1 MGEPLLPG
9 DRSGAQPDR
18 GRHAGLEQNRGIAG
32 RLEELARLLDE
43 QGANPFRIRAY
54 RRAAETLRHLDRPVA
69 EILAEEG
76 VEGLEALPTI
86 GEQLARHIR
95 LVVRTGRLPML
106 ERLRGEA
113 DPVELLATVPGI
125 GSTLA
130 ERLHHD
136 LDVHTL
142 EDLEVAAHAGRLR
155 EVPGFGE
162 KRIAGIVDSLASRLG
177 RRPVRDGRR
186 SAELRV
192 ERREEPPVAE
202 LLDLDEE
209 YREKAAAGELPT
221 IAPRR
226 FNPKGR
232 SWLPILHATRGER
245 HYTALFSNTAQAHR
259 LGRTHDWV
267 VIYWDGDDGHE
278 GQSTVVTDRGRG
290 PLRGLRVVRGREPEC
305 LEHYRRESA

>member
-9 DRSGAQPDR
+9 AGSDSGRPS
-18 GRHAGLEQNRGIAG
+18 GLEQNREIAG
-32 RLEELARLLDE
+32 RLDELARLLQE
-43 QGANPFRIRAY
+43 QGANPFRVRAY
-54 RRAAETLRHLDRPVA
+54 RRAGETLRRLDRPVA
-69 EILAEEG
+69 DILEREG

-113 DPVELLATVPGI
+113 DPVELLATVPGV
-125 GSTLA
+125 GPVLA

-142 EDLEVAAHAGRLR
+142 EDLEVAAHGGRLR
-155 EVPGFGE
+155 EVPGFGDQ
-162 KRIAGIVDSLASRLG
+162 RIAGIVDSLASRLG
-177 RRPVRDGRR
+177 RHSYRDGRR
-186 SAELRV
+186 SS
-192 ERREEPPVAE
+192 REEPPVAE
-202 LLDLDEE
+202 LLEVDEE

-305 LEHYRRESA
+305 LEHHRREAGT

>member
-1 MGEPLLPG
+1 MSELLLP
-9 DRSGAQPDR
+9 AEPEP
-18 GRHAGLEQNRGIAG
+18 GLELNREIAG
-32 RLEELARLLDE
+32 KLDELARLLEE
-43 QGANPFRIRAY
+43 QGANPFRVRAY
-54 RRAAETLRHLDRPVA
+54 RRAGETLRQLDRPVA
-69 EILAEEG
+69 DVLSEEG

-113 DPVELLATVPGI
+113 DPVELLATVPGV
-125 GSTLA
+125 GPVLA

-142 EDLEVAAHAGRLR
+142 EDLEVAAHSGRLR
-155 EVPGFGE
+155 EVAGFGD
-162 KRIAGIVDSLASRLG
+162 KRIAGIVDTLASRLG
-177 RRPVRDGRR
+177 RRSPRDRR
-186 SAELRV
+186 RADR
-192 ERREEPPVAE
+192 RAAREEPPVTE
-202 LLDLDEE
+202 LLDLDRE
-209 YREKAAAGELPT
+209 YRERAAAGDLPT

-226 FNPKGR
+226 FNPRGR
-232 SWLPILHATRGER
+232 AWLPILHTTRGER

-267 VIYWDGDDGHE
+267 VIYWDGDDGQE
-278 GQSTVVTDRGRG
+278 GQCTVVTDRGRG

-305 LEHYRRESA
+305 LELYRREAG